1 MEISDLCNLRAVTRE
16 STRNPSKPAQPARDR
31 VRVMVQR
38 AAGIPVQIPSC
49 ATHSLRILCIPPE
62 GVAFYIL
69 RHSNNNDF

>member
-38 AAGIPVQIPSC
+38 AAGIPVQIPTCQCQRWS
-49 ATHSLRILCIPPE
+49 
-62 GVAFYIL
+62 
-69 RHSNNNDF
+69 